1 MTNAPDRRAAA
12 AALAAVRTRPPAV
25 LALLG
30 VLALALAALAA
41 PAAADAPYKE
51 GEKVQLTGL
60 VTDPA
65 GAPVPGVRVVL
76 EMSRRAMDW
85 RQLRRTDHDLR
96 RVSGQTNERGEYTIE
111 WPWDSYFNH
120 FEVAAGVVVRHGR
133 KESLEVLERQD
144 VSERVEDGS
153 PVAVPLVLRQ
163 RAIVD
168 HLRDFL
174 ASVRSEDERKTYEEM
189 GVPDDVKRVDY
200 AGSSQEIEVSWWY
213 FDAGRVYRFHEG
225 RLARV
230 DRFDP
235 VQHF

>member
-1 MTNAPDRRAAA
+1 MTNAPDCRAAT
-12 AALAAVRTRPPAV
+12 AALAVVRACLPAI
-25 LALLG
+25 LALLALLAP
-30 VLALALAALAA
+30 LALAT

-51 GEKVQLTGL
+51 GDKVQLTGL
-60 VTDPA
+60 VTDPS

-120 FEVAAGVVVRHGR
+120 FEIAAGVVVRHGK

-153 PVAVPLVLRQ
+153 PVAVPLVVHQ

-168 HLRDFL
+168 HLREFL
-174 ASVRSEDERKTYEEM
+174 ASVRSEDERRTYEEM

-200 AGSSQEIEVSWWY
+200 AGSPQEIEVSWWY
-213 FDAGRVYRFHEG
+213 FDAGRVYRFHQG
-225 RLARV
+225 RLERV
-230 DRFDP
+230 DHFTP